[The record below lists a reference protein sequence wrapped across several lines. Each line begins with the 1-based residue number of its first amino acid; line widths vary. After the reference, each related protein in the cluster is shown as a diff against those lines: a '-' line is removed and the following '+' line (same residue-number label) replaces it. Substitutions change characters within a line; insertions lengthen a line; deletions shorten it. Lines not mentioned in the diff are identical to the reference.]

1 MPEKIGKVKESK
13 VENVRGLFGHNLP
26 KSIWGSF
33 AVGPEDLRFE
43 AQHEDEEII
52 ILGRRHPVTNLGW
65 LTIVC
70 FAVFIPTVWGSFP
83 FFAALST
90 LTLTKITIL
99 WYLAMLFFVIQNFL
113 LWFYNIYIVTNE
125 RLVDV
130 DFVGLLSKT
139 VNVTELDNVED
150 VNYSQNG
157 LMDSFFNMGDVI
169 VQTASE
175 QKTQDA
181 SGELS
186 AFTFEAIANP
196 DKVSQIISKLVHDE
210 EEQHYHR
217 P

>member
-1 MPEKIGKVKESK
+1 
-13 VENVRGLFGHNLP
+13 
-26 KSIWGSF
+26 
-33 AVGPEDLRFE
+33 
-43 AQHEDEEII
+43 
-52 ILGRRHPVTNLGW
+52 
-65 LTIVC
+65 
-70 FAVFIPTVWGSFP
+70 
-83 FFAALST
+83 
-90 LTLTKITIL
+90 
-99 WYLAMLFFVIQNFL
+99 
-113 LWFYNIYIVTNE
+113 
-125 RLVDV
+125 VDV